1 MITLL
6 IIAITVFISITT
18 MENHTLKN
26 KMMFNAYMINHRKEW
41 WRFFS
46 SGLIHADW
54 MHLGFNMFSFYMFGR
69 AVEDSFAY
77 LFDGKG
83 AFFYL
88 ILYVGGIAMSSL
100 YSYEKNKQNIYYNA
114 LGASGAVSAVIF
126 AYIII
131 APTTKLMFLFLP
143 VPIPAYLFGIIY
155 LGIEYY
161 LGKKGNTNI
170 GHDAIFGVLS
180 MVLYLQSF

>member
-83 AFFYL
+83 TFFYL
-88 ILYVGGIAMSSL
+88 ILYVGGIAT
-100 YSYEKNKQNIYYNA
+100 KRTNK
-114 LGASGAVSAVIF
+114 IF
-126 AYIII
+126 ITMHWVHRAQYRQ
-131 APTTKLMFLFLP
+131 LFL
-143 VPIPAYLFGIIY
+143 LTS
-155 LGIEYY
+155 L
-161 LGKKGNTNI
+161 LHRLLN
-170 GHDAIFGVLS
+170 
-180 MVLYLQSF
+180 